1 MCLVYRAKISE
12 VVVFTKAPLVS
23 LLLVELGSFELIMK
37 IYTNLQV
44 LFFVDASYILIC
56 PIGLTGMRLDVS
68 IYSAKLY
75 ISPVP

>member
-56 PIGLTGMRLDVS
+56 PIGLTGMRLGVS
-68 IYSAKLY
+68 MYSA
-75 ISPVP
+75 